1 MKDTGIRIKDILEMK
16 PLENGK
22 LLAGAAGADKMVTRV
37 NVMADPD
44 ILNWVDEGEFLLT
57 TGYFFK
63 TTKLEAQ
70 LNLIRECSAKNLSG
84 IGIKIFPYLESLPN
98 ELIDLANQCQFP
110 LIELD
115 YEVPFTDIMMPV
127 FQGIFDR
134 QSSVIRKVE
143 TLHNETMDVV
153 LKGGNINDILRS
165 LSKSLEN
172 PVFLKDYHFEE
183 INALDDAEDS
193 EELKHSLEE
202 HLKTALKPNVYTSRF
217 GKTITDKVNIDGRE
231 VERMMV
237 PIMVKNNL
245 YGYLVTFGVRRD
257 LNHYDALYLE
267 STSSIVALEFLK
279 RISVQEVENKYKG
292 EFFEDLISFDEK
304 RKQKAIERANYY
316 RFDKDAF
323 YSVFT
328 IRLNKLDTGT
338 VTTDEEYNQ
347 VITKAMYMVDMV
359 CKEEGRTYIIAS
371 KGKKINVLFMWKSIE
386 DQKKFTARISNSIKE
401 SLDLKVS
408 QSTYRIG
415 IGRVYKGI
423 EQVYKSLKDA
433 EKSVEAAKTYV
444 NQQIIDFETLGIY
457 KIFCQDHLKDELLS
471 FYKSTLEPLVI
482 YDRKRDTEL
491 VKSLIIY
498 FETNGNLKKMSEM
511 LFTHYNTVLYRINRI
526 QEITGKDLEDEGDR
540 YGLQTALKIMKI
552 LDL

>member
-1 MKDTGIRIKDILEMK
+1 MKDTGVRIRDILEMK

-22 LLAGAAGADKMVTRV
+22 LLAGAEGADKIVTRV

-44 ILNWVDEGEFLLT
+44 ILSWVDEGEFLLT

-70 LNLIRECSAKNLSG
+70 LNLIRECNAKNLSG
-84 IGIKIFPYLESLPN
+84 IGIKIFPYLEFLPI
-98 ELIDLANQCQFP
+98 ELVELANQLQFP

-127 FQGIFDR
+127 FQSIFDK
-134 QSSVIRKVE
+134 QSNVIRKVE

-153 LKGGNINDILRS
+153 LKGGGITDILKS
-165 LSKSLEN
+165 LGKSLEN

-183 INALDDAEDS
+183 INGTDLED
-193 EELKHSLEE
+193 EDLKGLLEE
-202 HLKTALKPNVYTSRF
+202 HLRLGLKTNIYTNRF
-217 GKTITDKVNIDGRE
+217 GKTVSDRVTIDGAE
-231 VERMMV
+231 VDRMMV

-245 YGYLVTFGVRRD
+245 YGHLVAFGIKRD
-257 LNHYDALYLE
+257 LNHYDGLYLE
-267 STSSIVALEFLK
+267 TTSSIIALEFLK
-279 RISVQEVENKYKG
+279 RISVQEVENKYKA

-304 RKQKAIERANYY
+304 RRMKAIERANYY
-316 RFDKDAF
+316 RFDKEAF

-328 IRLNKLDTGT
+328 IRLSRSDSSINNNE
-338 VTTDEEYNQ
+338 EEYNQ
-347 VITKAMYMVDMV
+347 VITKAMYMVDLV
-359 CKEEGRTYIIAS
+359 CKEESRTYIIAS
-371 KGKKINVLFMWKSIE
+371 KGKKINVLFMWKNIE
-386 DQKKFTARISNSIKE
+386 DHRKLATRISNSIKE
-401 SLDLKVS
+401 ALDQKVT
-408 QSTYRIG
+408 QIQYRVG

-423 EQVYKSLKDA
+423 DQVNKSLKDA
-433 EKSVEAAKTYV
+433 EKAVEASKTYV
-444 NQQIIDFETLGIY
+444 NQQVIDFETLGIY
-457 KIFCQDHLKDELLS
+457 KIFCQDHLKEELHS
-471 FYKSTLEPLVI
+471 FYKATLEPLVV

-526 QEITGKDLEDEGDR
+526 QEITGKDLENEGDR

>member
-1 MKDTGIRIKDILEMK
+1 MKDTGIKIRDILEMK

-22 LLAGAAGADKMVTRV
+22 LLAGAEGADKVVTRV

-84 IGIKIFPYLESLPN
+84 IGIKIFPYLEYLPN
-98 ELIDLANQCQFP
+98 ELIELANQCQFP

-127 FQGIFDR
+127 FQGIFDK
-134 QSSVIRKVE
+134 QSNVIRKVE
-143 TLHNETMDVV
+143 TLHNDTMNVV
-153 LKGGNINDILRS
+153 LKGGGINDILHS
-165 LSKSLEN
+165 LSKSIEN

-183 INALDDAEDS
+183 INSIEDPAETIN
-193 EELKHSLEE
+193 LALEE
-202 HLKTALKPNVYTSRF
+202 HLKTSLKASGFTSRM
-217 GKTITDKVNIDGRE
+217 GKTITDKVTIEGKE
-231 VERMMV
+231 VDRMMV
-237 PIMVKNNL
+237 PILVKNNL
-245 YGYLVTFGVRRD
+245 YGHLVAFGVRRD

-267 STSSIVALEFLK
+267 TTSSIVALEFLK
-279 RISVQEVENKYKG
+279 RISVQEVENKYKA

-304 RKQKAIERANYY
+304 RKMKAIERANYY
-316 RFDKDAF
+316 RFDKDAYF
-323 YSVFT
+323 SIFT
-328 IRLNKLDTGT
+328 IRLSKTEAMTNLS
-338 VTTDEEYNQ
+338 DEEYNQ
-347 VITKAMYMVDMV
+347 IITKAMYLVDMV
-359 CKEEGRTYIIAS
+359 CKEEGRVYIIAS
-371 KGKKINVLFMWKSIE
+371 KGKKINVLFMWKGV
-386 DQKKFTARISNSIKE
+386 DDHRKFATRISNSIKE
-401 SLDLKVS
+401 SLDQKVS
-408 QSTYRIG
+408 HSQYRVG

-423 EQVYKSLKDA
+423 DQVYKSLKDA
-433 EKSVEAAKTYV
+433 EKAVEAAKTYV
-444 NQQIIDFETLGIY
+444 NQQIIDFDTLGIY
-457 KIFCQDHLKDELLS
+457 KIFCQDHLKDELMN
-471 FYKSTLEPLVI
+471 FYKTTLEPLVI

-491 VKSLIIY
+491 VKSLVIY

-540 YGLQTALKIMKI
+540 YGLQTALKIMRI

>member
-1 MKDTGIRIKDILEMK
+1 MKDTGIKIRDILEMK

-22 LLAGAAGADKMVTRV
+22 LLAGAEGADKVVTRV

-84 IGIKIFPYLESLPN
+84 IGIKIFPYLEYLPN
-98 ELIDLANQCQFP
+98 ELIELANQCQFP

-127 FQGIFDR
+127 FQGIFDK
-134 QSSVIRKVE
+134 QSNVIRKVE
-143 TLHNETMDVV
+143 TLHNDTMNVV
-153 LKGGNINDILRS
+153 LKGGGINDILRS
-165 LSKSLEN
+165 LSKSIEN

-183 INALDDAEDS
+183 INSIEDPSETINLALED
-193 EELKHSLEE
+193 
-202 HLKTALKPNVYTSRF
+202 HLKTSLKASGFTSRM
-217 GKTITDKVNIDGRE
+217 GKTITDKVTIEGRE
-231 VERMMV
+231 MDRMMV
-237 PIMVKNNL
+237 PILVKNNL
-245 YGYLVTFGVRRD
+245 YGHLVAFGVRRD

-267 STSSIVALEFLK
+267 TTSSIVALEFLK
-279 RISVQEVENKYKG
+279 RISVQEVENKYKA

-304 RKQKAIERANYY
+304 RKLKAIERANYY

-323 YSVFT
+323 FSIFT
-328 IRLNKLDTGT
+328 IRLSKSEAMNNLS
-338 VTTDEEYNQ
+338 DEEYNQ

-359 CKEEGRTYIIAS
+359 CKEEGRVYIIAS

-386 DQKKFTARISNSIKE
+386 DHRKFATRISNSIKE
-401 SLDLKVS
+401 SLDQKVAHS
-408 QSTYRIG
+408 QYRVG

-423 EQVYKSLKDA
+423 DQVYKSLKDA
-433 EKSVEAAKTYV
+433 EKAVEAAKTYV
-444 NQQIIDFETLGIY
+444 NQQIIDFDTLGIY
-457 KIFCQDHLKDELLS
+457 KIFCQDHLKDELLN
-471 FYKSTLEPLVI
+471 FYKTTLEPLVL

-491 VKSLIIY
+491 VKSLVIY
-498 FETNGNLKKMSEM
+498 FETNGNLKRMSEM

-526 QEITGKDLEDEGDR
+526 QEITGKDLENEGDR
-540 YGLQTALKIMKI
+540 YGLQTALKIMRI
-552 LDL
+552 MDL

>member
-1 MKDTGIRIKDILEMK
+1 MKDTGIKIRDILEMK

-22 LLAGAAGADKMVTRV
+22 LLAGAEGADKVVTRV

-63 TTKLEAQ
+63 TTKLDAQ

-84 IGIKIFPYLESLPN
+84 IGIKIFPYLEYLPN
-98 ELIDLANQCQFP
+98 ELIELANQCQFP

-127 FQGIFDR
+127 FQGIFDK
-134 QSSVIRKVE
+134 QSNVIRKVE

-153 LKGGNINDILRS
+153 LKGGGINDILRS
-165 LSKSLEN
+165 LSKSIEN

-183 INALDDAEDS
+183 INSIEEDDQEMQLALED
-193 EELKHSLEE
+193 
-202 HLKTALKPNVYTSRF
+202 HLKTALKSNVYSSRF
-217 GKTITDKVNIDGRE
+217 GKTITDKVTIEGRE
-231 VERMMV
+231 IDRMMV
-237 PIMVKNNL
+237 PILVKNNL
-245 YGYLVTFGVRRD
+245 YGHLVAFGVKRD

-267 STSSIVALEFLK
+267 TTSSIVALEFLK
-279 RISVQEVENKYKG
+279 RISVQEVENKYKA

-323 YSVFT
+323 YSIFT
-328 IRLNKLDTGT
+328 IRLSKADAAA
-338 VTTDEEYNQ
+338 TTSDEEYNQ
-347 VITKAMYMVDMV
+347 IITKAMYMVDMV
-359 CKEEGRTYIIAS
+359 CREEGRTYIIAS
-371 KGKKINVLFMWKSIE
+371 KGKKINVLFMWKNME
-386 DQKKFTARISNSIKE
+386 DHRKFSARISNSIKE
-401 SLDLKVS
+401 SLDQKVA
-408 QSTYRIG
+408 QSHYRVG

-423 EQVYKSLKDA
+423 DQVYKSLKDA
-433 EKSVEAAKTYV
+433 EKAVEAAKTYV
-444 NQQIIDFETLGIY
+444 NQQIIDFDTLGIY
-457 KIFCQDHLKDELLS
+457 KIFCQDHLKDELHS
-471 FYKSTLEPLVI
+471 FYRTTLEPLVI

-526 QEITGKDLEDEGDR
+526 QEITGKDLENEGDR
-540 YGLQTALKIMKI
+540 YGLQTALKIMRI

>member
-1 MKDTGIRIKDILEMK
+1 MKDTGIKIRDILEMK

-22 LLAGAAGADKMVTRV
+22 LLAGAEGADKVVTRV

-63 TTKLEAQ
+63 TTKLDAQ

-84 IGIKIFPYLESLPN
+84 IGIKIFPYLEYLPN
-98 ELIDLANQCQFP
+98 ELIELANQCQFP

-127 FQGIFDR
+127 FQAIFDN

-143 TLHNETMDVV
+143 TLHNDTMDVV
-153 LKGGNINDILRS
+153 LKGGDISDILRS
-165 LSKSLEN
+165 LSKSIEN

-183 INALDDAEDS
+183 INAIENED
-193 EELKHSLEE
+193 EAMQLLLEE
-202 HLKTALKPNVYTSRF
+202 HLKTALKSNVYSSRF
-217 GKTITDKVNIDGRE
+217 GKTITDKVMIEGHEMD
-231 VERMMV
+231 RMMV
-237 PIMVKNNL
+237 PILVKNNL
-245 YGYLVTFGVRRD
+245 YGHLVAFGVARD

-267 STSSIVALEFLK
+267 TTSSIVALEFLK
-279 RISVQEVENKYKG
+279 RISVQEVENKYKA

-316 RFDKDAF
+316 RFDKDAY
-323 YSVFT
+323 YSIFT
-328 IRLNKLDTGT
+328 IRLSKSEANAI
-338 VTTDEEYNQ
+338 TTDEEYNQ
-347 VITKAMYMVDMV
+347 IITKAMYMVDMV
-359 CKEEGRTYIIAS
+359 CREEGRTYIIAS
-371 KGKKINVLFMWKSIE
+371 KGRKINVLFMWKNIE
-386 DQKKFTARISNSIKE
+386 DQKKFSARISNSIKE
-401 SLDLKVS
+401 SLDQKVN
-408 QSTYRIG
+408 QSNYRVG

-423 EQVYKSLKDA
+423 DQVYKSLKDA
-433 EKSVEAAKTYV
+433 EKAVEAAKTYV

-457 KIFCQDHLKDELLS
+457 KIFCQDHLKDELHS
-471 FYKSTLEPLVI
+471 FYRSTLEPLVL

-491 VKSLIIY
+491 VKSLMIY

-526 QEITGKDLEDEGDR
+526 QEITGKNLENEGDR

>member
-1 MKDTGIRIKDILEMK
+1 MKDTGVKIRDILEMK

-22 LLAGAAGADKMVTRV
+22 LLAGGEGADKIVTRV

-44 ILNWVDEGEFLLT
+44 ILSWVDEGEFLLT

-84 IGIKIFPYLESLPN
+84 IGIKIFPYLECLPT
-98 ELIDLANQCQFP
+98 ELVDLANQLQFP

-127 FQGIFDR
+127 FQSIFDK

-153 LKGGNINDILRS
+153 LKGGGINDILKS
-165 LSKSLEN
+165 LGKSLEN

-183 INALDDAEDS
+183 INSIEMEDES
-193 EELKHSLEE
+193 LKILLED
-202 HLKTALKPNVYTSRF
+202 HLRSGLKTNVYTNRF
-217 GKTITDKVNIDGRE
+217 GKTVSDKIVLDGKE
-231 VERMMV
+231 VDRMMV

-245 YGYLVTFGVRRD
+245 YGHLVAFGVRRD
-257 LNHYDALYLE
+257 LNHYDGLYLE
-267 STSSIVALEFLK
+267 TTSSIVALEFLK
-279 RISVQEVENKYKG
+279 RISVQEVENKYKA
-292 EFFEDLISFDEK
+292 EFFEDLISYDEK
-304 RKQKAIERANYY
+304 RRQKAIERANYY

-328 IRLNKLDTGT
+328 IRLSRSEASMASNE
-338 VTTDEEYNQ
+338 EEYNQ
-347 VITKAMYMVDMV
+347 IITKAMYMVDLV

-371 KGKKINVLFMWKSIE
+371 KGKKINVLFMWKNI
-386 DQKKFTARISNSIKE
+386 DDHRKFSTRISNSIKE
-401 SLDLKVS
+401 SLDQKVS
-408 QSTYRIG
+408 QIHYRVG

-423 EQVYKSLKDA
+423 DQVNKSLKDA
-433 EKSVEAAKTYV
+433 EKAVEAAKTYV
-444 NQQIIDFETLGIY
+444 NQQVIDFDTLGIY
-457 KIFCQDHLKDELLS
+457 KIFCQDHLKEELNS
-471 FYKSTLEPLVI
+471 FYKSTLEPLVT

>member
-1 MKDTGIRIKDILEMK
+1 MKDTGIKIRDILEMK

-22 LLAGAAGADKMVTRV
+22 LLAGAEGADKVVTRV

-63 TTKLEAQ
+63 TTKLDAQ

-84 IGIKIFPYLESLPN
+84 IGIKIFPYLEYLPN
-98 ELIDLANQCQFP
+98 ELIELANQCQFP

-127 FQGIFDR
+127 FQGIFDK
-134 QSSVIRKVE
+134 QSNVIRKVE

-153 LKGGNINDILRS
+153 LKGGGINDILRS
-165 LSKSLEN
+165 LSKSIEN

-183 INALDDAEDS
+183 IN
-193 EELKHSLEE
+193 SLEE
-202 HLKTALKPNVYTSRF
+202 DDQEMQLALEDHLKTALKSNVYSSRF
-217 GKTITDKVNIDGRE
+217 GKTITDKVTIDGRE
-231 VERMMV
+231 IDRMMV
-237 PIMVKNNL
+237 PILVKNNL
-245 YGYLVTFGVRRD
+245 YGHLVAFGVKRD

-267 STSSIVALEFLK
+267 TTSSIVALEFLK
-279 RISVQEVENKYKG
+279 RISVQEVENKYKA

-323 YSVFT
+323 YSIFT
-328 IRLNKLDTGT
+328 IRLSKADASA
-338 VTTDEEYNQ
+338 TTSDEEYNQ
-347 VITKAMYMVDMV
+347 IITKAMYMVDMV
-359 CKEEGRTYIIAS
+359 CREEGRTYIIAS
-371 KGKKINVLFMWKSIE
+371 KGKKINVLFMWKNME
-386 DQKKFTARISNSIKE
+386 DHRKFSARISNSIKE
-401 SLDLKVS
+401 SLDQKVA
-408 QSTYRIG
+408 QSHYRVG

-423 EQVYKSLKDA
+423 DQVYKSLKDA
-433 EKSVEAAKTYV
+433 EKAVEAAKTYV
-444 NQQIIDFETLGIY
+444 NQQIIDFDTLGIY
-457 KIFCQDHLKDELLS
+457 KIFCQDHLKDELHS
-471 FYKSTLEPLVI
+471 FYRTTLEPLVI

-526 QEITGKDLEDEGDR
+526 QEITGKDLENEGDR

>member
-1 MKDTGIRIKDILEMK
+1 MKETGVKIKDILEMK

-22 LLAGAAGADKMVTRV
+22 ILAGADGADKIVTRV

-63 TTKLEAQ
+63 TTKLDSQ

-84 IGIKIFPYLESLPN
+84 IGIKIFPYLEFLPS
-98 ELIDLANQCQFP
+98 ELIDLANQLSFP

-115 YEVPFTDIMMPV
+115 YEIPFTDIMMPV
-127 FQGIFDR
+127 FQSIFDK
-134 QSSVIRKVE
+134 QSSVIKKVE

-153 LKGGNINDILRS
+153 LKGGGIQDILRS
-165 LSKSLEN
+165 LAKSIEN
-172 PVFLKDYHFEE
+172 PVGLKDYHFEE
-183 INALDDAEDS
+183 INCIDIDDEETRAEI
-193 EELKHSLEE
+193 EEQLKLN
-202 HLKTALKPNVYTSRF
+202 LKSNIYTSRF
-217 GKTITDKVNIDGRE
+217 GKTVQDKVVLNDRE
-231 VERMMV
+231 VDRMMV

-245 YGYLVTFGVRRD
+245 YGHLFALGTKRE
-257 LNHYDALYLE
+257 LTHYDSLYLE
-267 STSSIVALEFLK
+267 STSSIIALEFLK
-279 RISVQEVENKYKG
+279 RISVQEVENKYKA

-304 RKQKAIERANYY
+304 RKLKAIERANYY

-323 YSVFT
+323 YSVFSV
-328 IRLNKLDTGT
+328 RVNKVEST
-338 VTTDEEYNQ
+338 VGGEEEYNQ
-347 VITKAMYMVDMV
+347 ILTKAMYMIDMV
-359 CKEEGRTYIIAS
+359 CREENRTYIIAS
-371 KGKKINVLFMWKSIE
+371 KGKKINVLFMWKSAE
-386 DQKKFTARISNSIKE
+386 DHKKLTMRISNSIKE
-401 SLDLKVS
+401 ALDQKVA
-408 QSTYRIG
+408 QVQYRIG

-423 EQVYKSLKDA
+423 DQVFKSLKDA

-444 NQQIIDFETLGIY
+444 NQQVIDFDTLGIY

-471 FYKSTLEPLVI
+471 FYKTTLEPLVI

-491 VKSLIIY
+491 VKSLVIY

>member
-1 MKDTGIRIKDILEMK
+1 MKETGVKIKDILEMK

-22 LLAGAAGADKMVTRV
+22 VLAGVEGADKIVTRV

-63 TTKLEAQ
+63 TTKLDSQ

-84 IGIKIFPYLESLPN
+84 IGIKIFPYLEALPS
-98 ELIDLANQCQFP
+98 ELIDLANHLNFP

-127 FQGIFDR
+127 FQSIFDK
-134 QSSVIRKVE
+134 QSSVIKKVE

-153 LKGGNINDILRS
+153 LKGGGIQDILRS
-165 LSKSLEN
+165 LAKSIEN
-172 PVFLKDYHFEE
+172 PVCLKDYHFEE
-183 INALDDAEDS
+183 MHCIDIDDEGTRQEI
-193 EELKHSLEE
+193 EEQLKSN
-202 HLKTALKPNVYTSRF
+202 LKSNLFTSRF
-217 GKTITDKVNIDGRE
+217 GKTVQDKIILNEKE
-231 VERMMV
+231 VDRMMV

-245 YGYLVTFGVRRD
+245 YGHLIAIGTNRD
-257 LNHYDALYLE
+257 LNHYDSLYLE
-267 STSSIVALEFLK
+267 STSSIIALEFLK
-279 RISVQEVENKYKG
+279 RISVQEVENKYKA

-304 RKQKAIERANYY
+304 RKLKAIERANYY
-316 RFDKDAF
+316 RFDKEAF
-323 YSVFT
+323 YSVFSVRVNKVEST
-328 IRLNKLDTGT
+328 IGGE
-338 VTTDEEYNQ
+338 EEYNQ
-347 VITKAMYMVDMV
+347 ILTKAMYMIDMV
-359 CKEEGRTYIIAS
+359 CREENRTYIIAS
-371 KGKKINVLFMWKSIE
+371 KGKKINVLFMWKNAE
-386 DQKKFTARISNSIKE
+386 DHKKLTARISNSVKE
-401 SLDLKVS
+401 ALDQKVA
-408 QSTYRIG
+408 QVQYRIG

-423 EQVYKSLKDA
+423 DQVYKSLKDA
-433 EKSVEAAKTYV
+433 EKAVEAAKTYV
-444 NQQIIDFETLGIY
+444 NQQLIDFETLGIY

-471 FYKSTLEPLVI
+471 FYKTTLEPLVT

-491 VKSLIIY
+491 VKSLVIY

>member
-1 MKDTGIRIKDILEMK
+1 MKDTGVRIRDILDMK

-22 LLAGAAGADKMVTRV
+22 LLAGAEGADKIVTRV

-44 ILNWVDEGEFLLT
+44 ILSWVDEGEFLLT

-70 LNLIRECSAKNLSG
+70 LNLIRECNAKNLSG
-84 IGIKIFPYLESLPN
+84 IGIKIFPYLEFLPT
-98 ELIDLANQCQFP
+98 ELVELANQLQFP

-127 FQGIFDR
+127 FQSIFDK
-134 QSSVIRKVE
+134 QSNVIRKVE

-153 LKGGNINDILRS
+153 LKGGGISDILKS
-165 LSKSLEN
+165 LGKSLEN

-183 INALDDAEDS
+183 INGVELED
-193 EELKHSLEE
+193 EELKNHLEE
-202 HLKTALKPNVYTSRF
+202 HLRLGLKTNIYTNRF
-217 GKTITDKVNIDGRE
+217 GKTVSDRVVIDGKE
-231 VERMMV
+231 VDRMMV

-245 YGYLVTFGVRRD
+245 YGHLVAFGIKRD
-257 LNHYDALYLE
+257 LNHYDGLYLE
-267 STSSIVALEFLK
+267 TTSSIVALEFLK
-279 RISVQEVENKYKG
+279 RISVQEVENKYKA

-304 RKQKAIERANYY
+304 RRQKAIERANYY
-316 RFDKDAF
+316 RFDKEAF

-328 IRLNKLDTGT
+328 IRLSRSENSLTNNE
-338 VTTDEEYNQ
+338 EEYNQ
-347 VITKAMYMVDMV
+347 IITKAMYMVDLV
-359 CKEEGRTYIIAS
+359 CKEESRTYIIAS
-371 KGKKINVLFMWKSIE
+371 KGKKINVLFMWKNIE
-386 DQKKFTARISNSIKE
+386 DHRKLSTRISNSIKE
-401 SLDLKVS
+401 SLDQKVT
-408 QSTYRIG
+408 QIQYRVG

-423 EQVYKSLKDA
+423 DQVNKSLKDA
-433 EKSVEAAKTYV
+433 EKAVEASKTYV
-444 NQQIIDFETLGIY
+444 NQQVIDFDTLGIY
-457 KIFCQDHLKDELLS
+457 KIFCQDHLKDELHS
-471 FYKSTLEPLVI
+471 FYKTTLEPLVI

>member
-1 MKDTGIRIKDILEMK
+1 MKDTGVKIRDILEMK
-16 PLENGK
+16 PLENGR
-22 LLAGAAGADKMVTRV
+22 LLAGAAGADKIVTRV

-70 LNLIRECSAKNLSG
+70 INLIKECSAKNLSG
-84 IGIKIFPYLESLPN
+84 IGIKIFPYLEFLPV
-98 ELIDLANQCQFP
+98 ELIDLANQLEFP

-127 FQGIFDR
+127 FQSIFDK

-153 LKGGNINDILRS
+153 LKGGGLNDILRS
-165 LSKSLEN
+165 LAKSIEN
-172 PVFLKDYHFEE
+172 PVCLKDYHFEE
-183 INALDDAEDS
+183 VHSMDLMDES
-193 EELKHSLEE
+193 LKEAIEE
-202 HLKTALKPNVYTSRF
+202 HIRSGLKTNIYTNRF
-217 GKTITDKVNIDGRE
+217 GKTIQDKVSLEGKE
-231 VERMMV
+231 VDRMMV

-245 YGYLVTFGVRRD
+245 YGHLVAFGTSRE
-257 LNHYDALYLE
+257 LNHYDSLYLE
-267 STSSIVALEFLK
+267 STSSIIALEFLK
-279 RISVQEVENKYKG
+279 RISVQEVENKYKA

-304 RKQKAIERANYY
+304 RKLKAIERANYY

-328 IRLNKLDTGT
+328 VRLSRSEGAE
-338 VTTDEEYNQ
+338 EEYNQ
-347 VITKAMYMVDMV
+347 VITKAMYMIDMV

-371 KGKKINVLFMWKSIE
+371 KGKKINVLFMWKGAE
-386 DQKKFTARISNSIKE
+386 DHKRLSTRISNNIKE
-401 SLDLKVS
+401 ALDQKVS
-408 QSTYRIG
+408 QIAYRVG

-423 EQVYKSLKDA
+423 DQVHKSLKDA
-433 EKSVEAAKTYV
+433 EKAVDAAKTYV
-444 NQQIIDFETLGIY
+444 NQQVIDFDTLGIY

-471 FYKSTLEPLVI
+471 FYKTTLEPLVI

-526 QEITGKDLEDEGDR
+526 QDITGKDLEDEGDR